1 MMMVSMEVLYLD
13 PVPAFPVIEGCNHQQ
28 YCVLEK
34 QIQDVLT
41 CTVSGIRPKV
51 ALEWKVFRQD
61 NAIGFSEQT
70 VTVTQRDDRYD
81 IILKAKLGI
90 PSKPENKITVEC
102 VAVGENAE
110 HFDLSTKID
119 VIFTNVHPTEETS
132 VRIFLVPVVV
142 VVVAVITVILVTLCI
157 IMQKVRKR
165 NMKKKLQA
173 GNLEETLPM
182 MKTKREFSEKETLF
196 IGQIKSKYELLYD
209 SVQPIPYIKDRM
221 YCVDKVF
228 VNGGVEFLAKIPE
241 GGGHSRWES
250 LGTYQDILSET
261 CLSSKRQILEGEPGY
276 GKSTL
281 TLQLLYDWCQS
292 VHTSPL
298 INIDVVI
305 YLRLRQL
312 GGVNSIY
319 SAIRQFILPKDS
331 NIIDKDIKEMLHN
344 MDSVLVLLD
353 GFDEYPDQD
362 SAETDIFHILNKNML
377 QGIKVV
383 LTTRVSCLPKDFAPR
398 TERVRLQGFDE
409 AAHRTY
415 IRKAV
420 VGEDDKAV
428 EKLMRKLQ
436 KNPLLDDLCQVPLF
450 FVMFAHI
457 TYENEK
463 MVTFNSVTSFFR
475 YMISCFHSHMRI
487 KMKDENVQK
496 FELLENE
503 HKALD
508 KIAFEALSR
517 KKQKIV
523 WDKEKLRNELGCEF
537 YDRYFRI
544 GILVEEEVLDIAD
557 EVSDESHIQYK
568 KEVRFYHKLFCE
580 WYAAYYVA
588 ECLSATSTE
597 NVHSFLDKLDP
608 FELQYLYRFVCGL
621 DKIAAEKVIQYLQSK
636 DDGKK
641 FAVLCMLEQ
650 EEKTENF
657 IKRVSDLVSSGVT
670 SIGSDESKLLQRS
683 TLQIL
688 GVASKHK
695 IPVSCLVLD
704 KSFANAD
711 QNEITLKSGLRVPIM
726 LLLEKLEIRMEKG
739 IEVTQEELL
748 SVWRYVQQC
757 QKLKRLSFIDCFLPA
772 SIPVEHISSVIK
784 SRHLKVF
791 WKPLDYEFALE
802 IESGKWKI
810 NSEGTSKLSTED
822 RQSLYKLMSN
832 TVTLSKDDSKH
843 FQGYMIELLHN
854 ASCHKIPIY
863 CVNLANAFKELDG
876 DGNIILCSGLSLPIL
891 TSLEILDIQTEK
903 GRKIG
908 QNEVNATLE
917 YIQYCPR
924 FKQLMFDGCLL
935 PSSVSLGPCLSKLE
949 SKNIN
954 VFCFPDGREGRHY
967 KLHFQSGHWLLDPG
981 TSSVFPLKHLERY

>member
-1 MMMVSMEVLYLD
+1 VSRSAYKMGLFCLRIFIAAAVLHSALWETSLGDTACSPVQYLEIGTRGIIQCAFTESLLAITWYDVDKGD
-13 PVPAFPVIEGCNHQQ
+13 PILFYKDGVTSGQGYESGEFDIYPNGSLVIRNVGINHESDFR
-28 YCVLEK
+28 VTK
-34 QIQDVLT
+34 IISGT
-41 CTVSGIRPKV
+41 IPTVSH
-51 ALEWKVFRQD
+51 L
-61 NAIGFSEQT
+61 
-70 VTVTQRDDRYD
+70 
-81 IILKAKLGI
+81 
-90 PSKPENKITVEC
+90 ITL
-102 VAVGENAE
+102 
-110 HFDLSTKID
+110 HT
-119 VIFTNVHPTEETS
+119 TVHPTDETS
-132 VRIFLVPVVV
+132 VRIFLVPVVAV
-142 VVVAVITVILVTLCI
+142 VVVAVTVILVALCI

-165 NMKKKLQA
+165 NMKKKLHT

-228 VNGGVEFLAKIPE
+228 VNGGVEFLANMPE
-241 GGGHSRWES
+241 GGGQLRWES

-331 NIIDKDIKEMLHN
+331 NINDEDVKEMLHN

-383 LTTRVSCLPKDFAPR
+383 LTTRYRAYRKILHHALNVFGFKGLMRQP
-398 TERVRLQGFDE
+398 TEP
-409 AAHRTY
+409 TY
-415 IRKAV
+415 VKLLL
-420 VGEDDKAV
+420 EKMNKAV

-457 TYENEK
+457 TNENEK

-496 FELLENE
+496 FELLENK

-523 WDKEKLRNELGCEF
+523 WDKEKLRNQLGCEF

-588 ECLSATSTE
+588 ECLSATALKMYTVFGQI
-597 NVHSFLDKLDP
+597 NP
-608 FELQYLYRFVCGL
+608 FELQYVYRFVCGL

-670 SIGSDESKLLQRS
+670 TIGKDESKLLQRS

-695 IPVSCLVLD
+695 NGEGNRGYARRTVKCVEICTAVS
-704 KSFANAD
+704 
-711 QNEITLKSGLRVPIM
+711 
-726 LLLEKLEIRMEKG
+726 
-739 IEVTQEELL
+739 EVE
-748 SVWRYVQQC
+748 
-757 QKLKRLSFIDCFLPA
+757 RLSFIDCFLPA
-772 SIPVEHISSVIK
+772 SIPVEHFSSVIK
-784 SRHLKVF
+784 SRHCKVLLEA
-791 WKPLDYEFALE
+791 LDYEFALE
-802 IESGKWKI
+802 FESGKWKI

-822 RQSLYKLMSN
+822 RQSLHKLMSN

-863 CVNLANAFKELDG
+863 CVNLANAFKELDV

-891 TSLEILDIQTEK
+891 TSLEILDIQAEK
-903 GRKIG
+903 CRKIS

-924 FKQLMFDGCLL
+924 FKQLM
-935 PSSVSLGPCLSKLE
+935 
-949 SKNIN
+949 
-954 VFCFPDGREGRHY
+954 
-967 KLHFQSGHWLLDPG
+967 
-981 TSSVFPLKHLERY
+981 